1 MFNFSEVMAD
11 FVANGLSV
19 SITTPAE
26 LPEELSVL
34 LAAPEHAS
42 VLAQQQK
49 KAIAAKAGVIDK
61 VFEALVCRLPAPE

>member
-11 FVANGLSV
+11 LVANGVSV
-19 SITTPAE
+19 SIGTPAE

-34 LAAPEHAS
+34 LAAPEHAL

-49 KAIAAKAGVIDK
+49 RVIAAKAGVIDK
-61 VFEALVCRLPAPE
+61 VFEALVYRLPASE